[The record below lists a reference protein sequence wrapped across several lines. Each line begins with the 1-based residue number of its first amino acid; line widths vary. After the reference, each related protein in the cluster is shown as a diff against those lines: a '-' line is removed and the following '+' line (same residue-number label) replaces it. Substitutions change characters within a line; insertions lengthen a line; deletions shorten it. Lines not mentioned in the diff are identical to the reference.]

1 MTAEMKLD
9 VLKTELERLN
19 HMATVG
25 NIKPSVEMNED
36 DVIQWRA
43 GFNNAVMLI
52 DSALLGDGR
61 I

>member
-1 MTAEMKLD
+1 MKLD

-52 DSALLGDGR
+52 YSALLGDGR